1 MADITGTV
9 RVAGV
14 AGAHTV
20 SCYLNSTKSLVAT
33 QVAGV
38 VGDYSFTGLVLT
50 TEYIVL
56 FQQAIGEIWLAG
68 TIYTS
73 GDLVRPSVP
82 NGFWYR
88 YNSSGTSH
96 ATTEPVW
103 PVILNGTV
111 ADNDMIVQNKGFTV
125 QPSAH
130 GPLFPV

>member
-14 AGAHTV
+14 AGEHTV
-20 SCYLNSTKSLVAT
+20 SCYDNSTKVLVST

-38 VGDYSFTGLVLT
+38 AGDYLFTGLVLT

-56 FQQAIGEIWLAG
+56 FQQALGEIWLAG
-68 TIYTS
+68 TVYTA
-73 GDLVRPSVP
+73 GDLVRPTIP

-88 YNSSGTSH
+88 YNSSGTSD

-103 PVILNGTV
+103 PIVLNGTV
-111 ADNDMIVQNKGFTV
+111 YDNGTILQNKGFTV